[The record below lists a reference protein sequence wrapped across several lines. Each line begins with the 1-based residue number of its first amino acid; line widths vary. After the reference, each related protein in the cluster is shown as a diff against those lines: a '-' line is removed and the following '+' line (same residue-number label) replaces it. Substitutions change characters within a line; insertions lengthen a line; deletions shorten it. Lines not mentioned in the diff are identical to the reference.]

1 MTNHDFRE
9 SSVDDAIDSA
19 VREIMQ
25 LDPRPGLRRR
35 VLSQLDAP
43 AASRSWLPRLV
54 LPIGALACIA
64 LTMLVLNRGVQPTP
78 PTPSVSAPATS
89 RIPPSVPPAPAPSV
103 TASAPSPVAEAAP
116 AKVGAKPRRAS
127 TPAPGESIFGPRG
140 RVSAASV
147 KPANGSGAAPVLPE
161 FAGTLPALV
170 LPPLVIQPLNLDAL
184 PGRRIR

>member
-43 AASRSWLPRLV
+43 AAERSWLPRLI
-54 LPIGALACIA
+54 LPIGALTCIA
-64 LTMLVLNRGVQPTP
+64 LTVLVLTRGVQPTP
-78 PTPSVSAPATS
+78 PAPPVATPPTSQIPPSAPAS
-89 RIPPSVPPAPAPSV
+89 PAPSV
-103 TASAPSPVAEAAP
+103 TASAPSPLPEPAP
-116 AKVGAKPRRAS
+116 TTLSAKPRGAA
-127 TPAPGESIFGPRG
+127 TPVSGESIFGPRSG

-147 KPANGSGAAPVLPE
+147 KPAEASGAAPVLPE

-184 PGRRIR
+184 PGRIR